1 MSAFKKARTL
11 PEVAAQT
18 TMVPLRPGD
27 VRYVDIAA
35 GRGATDLEQLRIHL
49 TDADASQ
56 NRFAAVAFTGHR
68 GSGKSTELLRLEH
81 DLRHRFTCLHL
92 YVDDNLL
99 GDCDYTDLL
108 LWLVD
113 DLVRKFTNEEL
124 PLDEKLVDDVLG
136 WFAEKTLDSVRTVK
150 KEIRAE
156 ATAEAKAKAG
166 LPWLSVML
174 LARVKSS
181 FLGSSE
187 QRTLIRRKLQSYSSD
202 LIRKVNLLLD
212 NAQTALERG
221 GKRPDLLIVQDNLDR
236 LQTDAAR
243 RLFHENGD
251 LLKSLHAHV
260 IYTVPIPMV
269 LSPYNIG
276 NVFEQTFTMPMV
288 RICDPD
294 GQEFKAGVDA
304 LVELLAARL
313 DIDVV
318 FEGADVPRF
327 LAKMSGGSVR
337 DFIRLVSYAQLVARA
352 VKKDRMDRDSA
363 AHAVKK
369 LRLDFE
375 RLLIPGQVYFP
386 LLAQIHRHKQL
397 TLPKDTEP
405 DVKKVQTDREFFSQ
419 LIFNGSVLEYNGE
432 RNWYDVHPV
441 VQEIEAFRNALAQTD
456 VPKAV
461 D

>member
-1 MSAFKKARTL
+1 MSTFKKARTL

-18 TMVPLRPGD
+18 AMEPLSAGD
-27 VRYVDIAA
+27 ARYVDMAA

-56 NRFAAVAFTGHR
+56 NRFAKVAFIGHR

-81 DLRHRFTCLHL
+81 DLQDRFTCLHL

-113 DLVRKFTNEEL
+113 DLVRNFANTKF
-124 PLDEKLVDDVLG
+124 PLDAKLVDDVLG
-136 WFAEKTLDSVRTVK
+136 WFAEKSLESVDKVK
-150 KEIRAE
+150 KEISAE
-156 ATAEAKAKAG
+156 TSAEAKAG
-166 LPWLSVML
+166 LPWLGVGL
-174 LARVKSS
+174 LARLKSS

-187 QRTLIRRKLQSYSSD
+187 QRTIIRRKLQNYSSD

-212 NAQTALERG
+212 DAQSALERAG
-221 GKRPDLLIVQDNLDR
+221 RRPDLLIVQDNLDR

-276 NVFEQTFTMPMV
+276 NVFEHTFTMPMV
-288 RICDPD
+288 RICGPD
-294 GQEFKAGVDA
+294 GQEFNPGVDA
-304 LVELLAARL
+304 LVKLLAARV
-313 DIDVV
+313 DINAV
-318 FEGADVPRF
+318 FADQDVPRL

-337 DFIRLVSYAQLVARA
+337 DFIRLVSYAQLSAR
-352 VKKDRMDRDSA
+352 VDKNERMGTGSA
-363 AHAVKK
+363 EQAVKK
-369 LRLDFE
+369 LRLDYE

-386 LLAQIHRHKQL
+386 LLAQIHRHKRL
-397 TLPKDTEP
+397 TLPKDAEP
-405 DVKKVQTDREFFSQ
+405 DVKNVQRDREFFSE

-441 VQEIEAFRNALAQTD
+441 VQEIEAFRNALAQTKI
-456 VPKAV
+456 PKAGN
-461 D
+461 